1 MKKNLKNLFTSRDS
15 VKGYVDSSLFYDES
29 MGAFIINDEKI
40 AKDVLKSKSFTAFR
54 KQDQIESLSTSNE
67 NKRVMTECYKDRKS
81 TRLNSSHVSISYA
94 VYCLK

>member
-67 NKRVMTECYKDRKS
+67 NKRVMTEFYNHWLMYQKEGVHH
-81 TRLNSSHVSISYA
+81 T
-94 VYCLK
+94 